1 VEKGKRIASTE
12 RPNGEPEP
20 GSHPVVVILEPHLK
34 F

>member
-1 VEKGKRIASTE
+1 VEEGEGVASTE
-12 RPNGEPEP
+12 RPNGEPKP